1 MKKIFILLTFLN
13 ITSICFAQNSAETV
27 VDGTKPVFRT
37 NGFGTASGFFPKVSI
52 LGNSGNTS
60 STSDIVGVFGFAQNS
75 TVRNYGM
82 YGYANGATS
91 SENIGVYGLGNVFNA
106 KGVGVRGD
114 AASSSVNA
122 DFLLG
127 GEFSSIGNSGIN
139 GNAIL
144 YGVTAKANSTA
155 LVSAAYGIQTNTSA
169 NVSVSSYGISA
180 TTTAMGT
187 GSEFGGFFNTNG
199 TSTGNKYG
207 VTTLVSGTSN
217 VPVRLGLRALVSG
230 PASTEAYGLQTSVDN
245 SGNGTTYGGYF
256 EAKGSGTGTKYGI
269 YSTVSGSGVKYAA
282 ILDGLVGIGT
292 TTPNNAGLVV
302 NKLVGNT
309 AAIFGDNTT
318 GVGIDNNW
326 PGISL
331 NGYYNG
337 GRKPIANGYVGGIS
351 FDPTTGKLLLYNT
364 ATSGTADNTI
374 VGVDRVFIDNQ
385 GDVGI
390 GVSDPLATLQV
401 ARGTGANGTAA
412 FEGTTNSTHFN
423 YSTTEDTY
431 IRGGKA
437 TSKVYINDTGANV
450 AIGNVNPTEKL
461 HVLGNIKAS
470 GNVISAGA
478 TINNLTVSSSSSFS
492 GSITF
497 NNTISATDGFFSGS
511 LGVGGTLSPDALN
524 IGGLGSVITKI
535 KRTTLTGQQIFGVV
549 NNTCDLNYYNVPGV
563 LVGDNVILNIDS
575 PFSTL
580 TVANVRASATDTV
593 EVKFCNIG
601 NSNTLLLTG
610 LTFRF
615 MYYR

>member
-1 MKKIFILLTFLN
+1 MKKIFILLSLLN
-13 ITSICFAQNSAETV
+13 VVSLGFAQNSAETV

-75 TVRNYGM
+75 TVKNYGV

-114 AASSSVNA
+114 ASSSSVSA
-122 DFLLG
+122 DFLIG
-127 GEFSSIGNSGIN
+127 GEFTSIGTTGIN

-144 YGVTAKANSTA
+144 YGLTAKANSTA
-155 LVSAAYGIQTNTSA
+155 AISSAFGIQTNVSS
-169 NVSVSSYGISA
+169 NVSISSFGISA
-180 TTTAMGT
+180 TTTATGT
-187 GSEFGGFFNTNG
+187 GSEFGGSFNTNG
-199 TSTGNKYG
+199 TSTGSKYG
-207 VTTLVSGTSN
+207 VVTAVSGATN
-217 VPVRLGLRALVSG
+217 VPMRMGLRALVSG
-230 PASTEAYGLQTSVDN
+230 PASTEAHGIQTSVDN
-245 SGNGTTYGGYF
+245 SGNGITYGGYF
-256 EAKGSGTGTKYGI
+256 EAKGTGTGNKYGI
-269 YSTVSGSGVKYAA
+269 YVSASGSGTKYAA

-292 TTPNNAGLVV
+292 STPNSAGLVV

-326 PGISL
+326 PGVSL

-351 FDPTTGKLLLYNT
+351 FDPTTGKLLFYNT
-364 ATSGTADNTI
+364 ATSGTADNLIT
-374 VGVDRVFIDNQ
+374 GVDRVFIDNQ

-390 GVSDPLATLQV
+390 GVSDPQATIQV
-401 ARGTGANGTAA
+401 ARGTGSNGTAA
-412 FEGTTNSTHFN
+412 FEGTTHTTHINF
-423 YSTTEDTY
+423 STTEDTY
-431 IRGGKA
+431 IRGGKVN
-437 TSKVYINDTGANV
+437 SKVYLNDTGGNV
-450 AIGNVNPTEKL
+450 AVGNINPTEKL
-461 HVLGNIKAS
+461 HVAGNIKAS
-470 GNVISAGA
+470 GSMQATSA
-478 TINNLTVSSSSSFS
+478 TVSNLTVSSSSTFS
-492 GSITF
+492 GSTTF
-497 NNTISATDGFFSGS
+497 NNTITATDGFFSGG
-511 LGVGGTLSPDALN
+511 LTIGGTLSPDVLN
-524 IGGLGSVITKI
+524 IGGLGSPITKI

-580 TVANVRASATDTV
+580 TVANVRASAADTV

-601 NSNTLLLTG
+601 NSNTVLLTG
-610 LTFRF
+610 LIFRF